1 MRTKHNGLFIAL
13 KFGVAAMAT
22 AAAYKAYVALEEKAR
37 EKQDENEQDENEQ
50 NENKQ
55 ADNEQQPMTLAS
67 QAAEGDILDGDHFRN
82 SKEQLA
88 RARQEH
94 SKKVR

>member
-37 EKQDENEQDENEQ
+37 EKQDENEQAE
-50 NENKQ
+50 
-55 ADNEQQPMTLAS
+55 NEQQPMTLAS
-67 QAAEGDILDGDHFRN
+67 RAAEGNILDDLEFRN
-82 SKEQLA
+82 AQEQLA
-88 RARQEH
+88 RARQEQN
-94 SKKVR
+94 KKVR

>member
-1 MRTKHNGLFIAL
+1 MRHQHKGLFIAL

-50 NENKQ
+50 AENEP
-55 ADNEQQPMTLAS
+55 QPITLAS
-67 QAAEGDILDGDHFRN
+67 RAAEGAILDGDHFRN
-82 SKEQLA
+82 AQEQLA

-94 SKKVR
+94 NKKVR